1 MITFEEINVDEA
13 MLQIFKTTN
22 FPILKL
28 HIEDEV
34 NNINGNI
41 VYEYLNGRD
50 LSSNIYTNDDTSKYQ
65 WIAVINDNNIVALQ
79 LLHFIEDA
87 IELVILEK
95 VAKYNVHNIFKTVL
109 EYVEERYTPFEIF
122 TFPLHDKLKEE
133 YKKYG
138 FIEEDKELIKYY
150 GNENNG

>member
-1 MITFEEINVDEA
+1 MITFEEIDVDKA

-41 VYEYLNGRD
+41 VYEYLNGKD
-50 LSSNIYTNDDTSKYQ
+50 LSSNIYTNDDKSKYQ

-95 VAKYNVHNIFKTVL
+95 VAKYNVHNIFKNDIL
-109 EYVEERYTPFEIF
+109 LLKY
-122 TFPLHDKLKEE
+122 LHFLCM
-133 YKKYG
+133 
-138 FIEEDKELIKYY
+138 I
-150 GNENNG
+150 N